1 MPMLKTLILV
11 SKKRRNNLFINKSKT
26 ESSKKINLKVD
37 QRLVLNNK
45 GNYRMED
52 TIHSLTL
59 VNLRQSIRAKLSHL
73 ILLYCSIVMV

>member
-1 MPMLKTLILV
+1 MPMLKTLTLV

-52 TIHSLTL
+52 TIHNLTL

-73 ILLYCSIVMV
+73 ILLCCSIVMV